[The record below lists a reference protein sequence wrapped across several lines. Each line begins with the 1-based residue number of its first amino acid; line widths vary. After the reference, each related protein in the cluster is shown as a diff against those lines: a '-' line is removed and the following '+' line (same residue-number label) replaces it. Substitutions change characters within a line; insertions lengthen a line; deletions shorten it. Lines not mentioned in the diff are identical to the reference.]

1 MENQIS
7 FIPNRTSSSTSR
19 MDPNQSDDPNTGSDT
34 DKENQRLYLHQKC
47 HQIHI
52 VQSKEISEMTR
63 KQSLTKIRPIKVHL
77 HQKDH

>member
-34 DKENQRLYLHQKC
+34 DKENQRLFTPKMSSNPYST
-47 HQIHI
+47 I
-52 VQSKEISEMTR
+52 EIN
-63 KQSLTKIRPIKVHL
+63 I
-77 HQKDH
+77 